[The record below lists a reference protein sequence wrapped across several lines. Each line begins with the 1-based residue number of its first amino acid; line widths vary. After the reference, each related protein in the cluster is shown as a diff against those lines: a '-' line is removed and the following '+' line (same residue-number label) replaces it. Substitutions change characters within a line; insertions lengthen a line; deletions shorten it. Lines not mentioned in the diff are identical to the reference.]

1 MITTS
6 IQRLKVK
13 YISNIDIGIMYKER
27 DIKDIVVKEEDIDQT
42 VNDGY
47 RKWITVSIYVIS
59 LLYYLLSCDL

>member
-1 MITTS
+1 VITTS

-47 RKWITVSIYVIS
+47 RK
-59 LLYYLLSCDL
+59 